1 MNNWRFQI
9 TNSAMCLPEFKY
21 IYGVMD
27 EICNMST
34 GNTRWEIGLG
44 ASRAESTFENIYSGL
59 FLSHPYSVS
68 SCVCF
73 VIYMID

>member
-1 MNNWRFQI
+1 M
-9 TNSAMCLPEFKY
+9 
-21 IYGVMD
+21 GVMD

-44 ASRAESTFENIYSGL
+44 ASSRAESTFENIYLGL
-59 FLSHPYSVS
+59 FLSHRYSLS

-73 VIYMID
+73 VIYMIY